1 MWTPRWGCFSCVHL
15 CCLSHILATRF
26 SITLLLI
33 YMSNVIYVVCVGV
46 AVWGLHG
53 VFCLTYGCVCVH
65 LCTPGSLRPA
75 CGLGGWRRLPQSV
88 SVYSLEVPTGD

>member
-1 MWTPRWGCFSCVHL
+1 MICAAFLACVWGAVGLVCRDGYICTPV
-15 CCLSHILATRF
+15 
-26 SITLLLI
+26 
-33 YMSNVIYVVCVGV
+33 
-46 AVWGLHG
+46 GLHG